1 MKKNKIEKSYA
12 IWITGLP
19 GSGKTTI
26 GKHFYK
32 KFKLDFGP
40 TVFINGD
47 DIRNIFNIKKFDLK
61 SRIELGRQYSKFFN
75 FISKQN
81 VNIIF
86 TCVEIF
92 DEVRKL
98 NKKNNKNYI
107 EVFIDAK
114 IKTIIKKKKKK
125 LYLKKRKNMI
135 GLDIKAEL
143 PKNPDIK
150 IINNFSKSTKQLSQ
164 EIYKRFLKIVS

>member
-1 MKKNKIEKSYA
+1 M
-12 IWITGLP
+12 
-19 GSGKTTI
+19 
-26 GKHFYK
+26 
-32 KFKLDFGP
+32 
-40 TVFINGD
+40 
-47 DIRNIFNIKKFDLK
+47 
-61 SRIELGRQYSKFFN
+61 
-75 FISKQN
+75 
-81 VNIIF
+81 
-86 TCVEIF
+86 F